1 MNNEYNNLLDESP
14 DKTTLKPQPLFFYI
28 GVFWNIISYGPI
40 AQIDIAMGFLSA
52 LMSSVVVWKYDTHQT
67 FKYQVL
73 FLFIALL
80 IIYLVSY
87 AFAE

>member
-14 DKTTLKPQPLFFYI
+14 NKTPLKPPPLLFYI
-28 GVFWNIISYGPI
+28 GLFWNIISYGLI

-52 LMSSVVVWKYDTHQT
+52 LMSLVVVWRYDTRQT

-87 AFAE
+87 AFA